1 MDAGPFVVIGL
12 LVVALVV
19 AAARD
24 VVRGRRERKD
34 PTPVTTPV
42 GPRTLVLVR
51 HGETEWS
58 RTGRHTGRTDVVL
71 TDEGRAQAVRTR
83 ELLEGWT
90 FDAVL
95 VSPLA
100 RAQETL
106 ALLDRREPVT
116 VTDDLREWDYGDDEG
131 RTTAEI
137 RERRPGWTVWRDGPE
152 GGESILD
159 VAGRVARV
167 LLLAGRHDG
176 DVLVVAHGHVLRILA
191 ARWLELHPDAGRL
204 LALDPAT
211 VSVLGHERE
220 QPVLSAWYVSDW
232 RTGR

>member
-19 AAARD
+19 AAVRD
-24 VVRGRRERKD
+24 VARGRRERRA
-34 PTPVTTPV
+34 PQPVSTRV
-42 GPRTLVLVR
+42 GPRRLVLVR

-58 RTGRHTGRTDVVL
+58 RLGKHTGRTDVPL
-71 TDEGRAQAVRTR
+71 TEEGRAQAVRTR
-83 ELLEGWT
+83 ALLEGWK

-95 VSPLA
+95 VSPLG

-106 ALLDRREPVT
+106 ELLDRTEPVT

-137 RERRPGWTVWRDGPE
+137 REVRPGWTVWRDGPA
-152 GGESILD
+152 GGESLLD
-159 VAGRVARV
+159 VAGRVARL
-167 LLLAGRHDG
+167 LLLAGRHEG
-176 DVLVVAHGHVLRILA
+176 DVLVVAHGHVLRVLA

-211 VSVLGHERE
+211 ISVLGHERE
-220 QPVLSAWYVSDW
+220 QPVLSRWNVS
-232 RTGR
+232 G